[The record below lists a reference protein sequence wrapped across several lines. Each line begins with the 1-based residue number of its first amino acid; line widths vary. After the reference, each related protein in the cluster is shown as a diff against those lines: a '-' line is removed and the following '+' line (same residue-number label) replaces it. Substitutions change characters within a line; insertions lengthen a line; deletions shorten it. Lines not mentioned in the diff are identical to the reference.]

1 MTSLLLSE
9 EKASL
14 SDVGIFWV
22 FFDFVKTEKQSKINV
37 FIRFFLL
44 VDVKS
49 K

>member
-1 MTSLLLSE
+1 MTLLLLSE

-22 FFDFVKTEKQSKINV
+22 FFDFIKAEKYSKINV
-37 FIRFFLL
+37 FIRFFLV